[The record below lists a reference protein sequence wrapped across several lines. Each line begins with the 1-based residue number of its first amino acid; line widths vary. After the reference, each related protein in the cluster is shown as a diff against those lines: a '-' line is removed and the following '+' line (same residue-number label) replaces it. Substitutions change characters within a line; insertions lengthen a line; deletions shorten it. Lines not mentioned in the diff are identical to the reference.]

1 MAQPPFYPQAGG
13 PVSQPVYFAPPQSP
27 EHPADSVGSWM
38 LALFLTGIPIV
49 GFIYVLVVAFGG
61 SASPSRCNWRG
72 RCSCGRSSPSSSSS
86 SSSPWAG
93 GPCSSLKARTESS
106 CLGALPDPAGLH
118 RHRDWSAARVRA

>member
-61 SASPSRCNWRG
+61 SASPSRCNWARAMLL
-72 RCSCGRSSPSSSSS
+72 
-86 SSSPWAG
+86 WQIL
-93 GPCSSLKARTESS
+93 SLI
-106 CLGALPDPAGLH
+106 H
-118 RHRDWSAARVRA
+118 I

>member
-38 LALFLTGIPIV
+38 LALFLTGIFIV

-61 SASPSRCNWRG
+61 SASPSRCNWARAMLLWQIIAIILVVVFIALG
-72 RCSCGRSSPSSSSS
+72 G
-86 SSSPWAG
+86 WALFEAQG
-93 GPCSSLKARTESS
+93 S
-106 CLGALPDPAGLH
+106 H
-118 RHRDWSAARVRA
+118 

>member
-13 PVSQPVYFAPPQSP
+13 PVSQPAYFAPPQAP

-61 SASPSRCNWRG
+61 SASPSRCNWARAMLLWQI
-72 RCSCGRSSPSSSSS
+72 SPSSSSS

-93 GPCSSLKARTESS
+93 GPCSSLKARTES
-106 CLGALPDPAGLH
+106 PA
-118 RHRDWSAARVRA
+118 

>member
-49 GFIYVLVVAFGG
+49 GFIYVLVVA
-61 SASPSRCNWRG
+61 SRCNWARAMLLWQIIAIILVVVFIALG
-72 RCSCGRSSPSSSSS
+72 G
-86 SSSPWAG
+86 WALFEAQG
-93 GPCSSLKARTESS
+93 S
-106 CLGALPDPAGLH
+106 H
-118 RHRDWSAARVRA
+118 